1 MRKTQMWLNPMLI
14 VLLVLSSVLPY
25 LVPATQVEAGGADVT
40 VMVGNVAGKPGD
52 TVEVPVSIS
61 KPLENVGY
69 YTIFLTYDT
78 AKLQVVNE
86 DGLPLIK
93 DKRNLAS
100 GFLQPM
106 DFDGMVGASWSTID
120 NQEWLTTAGEIF
132 TVSFKILA
140 GENESVGV
148 ELDSASSE
156 INRGDNQT
164 GTPIEYVN
172 FVNGSVSVLPSTS
185 GTINWK
191 AGTDTAMPGETA
203 TIPVSYSGLSEDMG
217 AYGSKLSFDETV
229 IEAVSVTPMY
239 GDASDAC
246 NEETEEGCFVSNI
259 DNKNGTVSAVWVD
272 STGGDKPLTGEYTDD
287 LFEIEFTVKE
297 DAAAGKQGL
306 DFIEADSY
314 AVDLDVQLMAST
326 YASGEIEVIQ
336 GYKVA
341 YDGNGA
347 TSGTAPKSGVY
358 KEADAVTVEDNTGS
372 LVKTGFKFTG
382 WNTKEDGSGKAYDAG
397 DALTVGTENIT
408 LYAQWQAYSTNAKL
422 AALTVQNTLL
432 TPVFDPATTAYTL
445 DAPYSVTEA
454 DVTPTTADALATV
467 TVEGQTAVSGQA
479 QKITLSVGENVIPV
493 VVTAED
499 GVTTE
504 TYTIT
509 ITRAQS
515 DEALAAQDKEALA
528 IGYAQGDS
536 ETSVTKNVTL
546 PATGG
551 NNSVITW
558 ESSDENVVSA
568 SGVVKRPLFTEG
580 DQTITL
586 TASIKKGEATETKTF
601 TLTLPALAGYTVSY
615 DANGANEGAAPKAG
629 KYNPDD
635 TATVSGNPGALA
647 KTGHTFN
654 GWNTKAD
661 GTGTAYA
668 ADATFTI
675 EANTTLYA
683 QWKLN
688 EYTVSFESD
697 GGNAVNDQTID
708 YNEKA
713 AKPDAP
719 EKEGY
724 IFSGWFTEAALE
736 NEYDFNTSVTSDITL
751 YAKWTIKQYIVSF
764 DSNGGTAVKD
774 ETIDHGDT
782 VTKPA
787 DPEKEGYTF
796 KGWYSDEQLETEY
809 DFSTQVK
816 AVKTLYGKW
825 ELNEYDVT
833 FDVDGGT
840 AVSAQ
845 SILHN
850 EKAAEPSAPTKTGY
864 TFEGWYSDDA
874 FETGFNFDT
883 AIKKDT
889 VIYANWTINKYDVT
903 FNTDGGTAV
912 NAQSIEY
919 NKKTAEPDAPTK
931 TGYTFAGWYDDAN
944 TEFSFDQLI
953 TGDTVVYA
961 KWTINEYDVTF
972 HVNGGTA
979 VGKQSIEFN
988 KQADEPTAPEKT
1000 GYTFKGWYSDAE
1012 GESEFSFDTKITAD
1026 TAVYAKWAP
1035 IPYTVTFESNTDTE
1049 VDPATVPYD
1058 SKITEPADLTK
1069 TGYTF
1074 AGWFQNEALTDEWTF
1089 DEDTMTGN
1097 ITLYA
1102 KWTANPQNITFDTA
1116 GGSAIADDTV
1126 AYDDK
1131 ITKPSDPTKAGH
1143 TFKGWFMDSEQWDFA
1158 KDIVKGNMTLTA
1170 QWEINEYTLSFDSN
1184 DGSEVEAQ
1192 EVTYNEKAQKPSE
1205 PAKAGHTFAGWYADE
1220 AMEKEWNFD
1229 EDVVTEDVT
1238 LYAKWNIN
1246 SYTVT
1251 FSANRGSEVAP
1262 ATAVYNTTVTKPE
1275 NPTRPGY
1282 SFVNWYTDEQLR
1294 TAFDFTTPITGDLT
1308 LYARWSSNASPAPQ
1322 PTTEDIVVDV
1332 VSGDETLVQTPSK
1345 RTTNPDGTVKDDV
1358 TFTPDKAAESV
1369 EKLKNAENKTARIV
1383 IPDAND
1389 KVSETNIN
1397 VPQTAMNAL
1406 ANGEAN
1412 LEIDTENA
1420 RIFVPSDSIT
1430 GFGDDLYFRVVP
1442 VKKEEEKQAIE
1453 TRAKQE
1459 EKVKEVTGNNT
1470 ATIQVLGRPMTIETN
1485 MQNRPVTLTLPLPAN
1500 VSQEMINNLAIF
1512 IEHSD
1517 GTKQVIRGTV
1527 VEWKNGQ
1534 KGVQFGVDHFSTF
1547 TMLYLEEAATEET
1560 GTHDLYIHGFKD
1572 GTFRPDET
1580 VTRAQIAAML
1590 VRNLDMTYNG
1600 KVSYKDTKASFAVK
1614 EIEMAREAGVILGFS
1629 DGTFRP
1635 DQAVTRAQVA
1645 AIASRWVDNVCN
1657 EDPNSA
1663 LCTPTKEAAAFTD
1676 VSADH
1681 WAATSIKHASSV
1693 GIINGFGNGSFKPE
1707 QAITRAQAV
1716 VMLNRLF
1723 ERGPLNGVSKP
1734 TFSDVP
1740 AGHWAFKE
1748 IEEAATTHDYEIDQN
1763 GNEQLLP

>member
-1 MRKTQMWLNPMLI
+1 MKNRLKWLNL
-14 VLLVLSSVLPY
+14 LLVCLLVVSSILPY
-25 LVPATQVEAGGADVT
+25 AAPVKAEPLSEGYIKASIGTVSGA
-40 VMVGNVAGKPGD
+40 VGS
-52 TVEVPVSIS
+52 TVEVPVYIDELS
-61 KPLENVGY
+61 VG
-69 YTIFLTYDT
+69 
-78 AKLQVVNE
+78 
-86 DGLPLIK
+86 
-93 DKRNLAS
+93 
-100 GFLQPM
+100 
-106 DFDGMVGASWSTID
+106 ID
-120 NQEWLTTAGEIF
+120 NYVLAFQYDIESLTFIEAINKKNSDNFVQTDFTEFGLNLVIGDDYEELLSVPGEIF
-132 TVSFKILA
+132 LLKFKIKDSVKAGMSSSINFVQGDSSFKDVNNTILTDA
-140 GENESVGV
+140 YES
-148 ELDSASSE
+148 
-156 INRGDNQT
+156 
-164 GTPIEYVN
+164 
-172 FVNGSVSVLPSTS
+172 GSVSVPAP

-191 AGTDTAMPGETA
+191 AGTDAAMPGETA
-203 TIPVSYSGLSEDMG
+203 TIPVSYNGLSENMG
-217 AYGSKLSFDETV
+217 AYGSKLSFDQTV
-229 IEAVSVTPMY
+229 LEAVSVTPMY

-246 NEETEEGCFVSNI
+246 NEEAEEGCFVSHI
-259 DNKNGTVSAVWVD
+259 DNKNGTVSAAWVD
-272 STGGDKPLTGEYTDD
+272 STGGDKPLTGAYTEN
-287 LFEIEFTVKE
+287 LFTIDFKVKE
-297 DAAAGKQGL
+297 EAAAGVVNL
-306 DFIEADSY
+306 DFIEDDSY
-314 AVDLDVQLMAST
+314 SVNLDLNSMAST
-326 YASGEIEVIQ
+326 YTAGEIEILQ
-336 GYKVA
+336 GYTVS
-341 YDGNGA
+341 YDENGS
-347 TSGTAPKSGVY
+347 TGGTAPEGGTY
-358 KEADAVTVEDNTGS
+358 QEAVEVAVKGNTGS

-382 WNTKEDGSGKAYDAG
+382 WNTKVDGSGKAYDAG
-397 DALTVGTENIT
+397 DTLTVGTENIT

-422 AALTVQNTLL
+422 SNLTVQNATL
-432 TPVFDPATTAYTL
+432 TPSTFDPGTTSYTL
-445 DAPYSVTEA
+445 NAPYSVTEV
-454 DVTPTTADALATV
+454 DVTPTIADALATV
-467 TVEGQTAVSGQA
+467 TVEGKTVVSGQA
-479 QKITLSVGENVIPV
+479 QKVTLSVGENVIPV

-515 DEALAAQDKEALA
+515 DDALAAEDKEALA

-536 ETSVTKNVTL
+536 ASSVTKDVTL
-546 PATGG
+546 PVSGG
-551 NNSVITW
+551 KGSVITW
-558 ESSDENVVSA
+558 QSSDEDFVSS
-568 SGVVKRPLFTEG
+568 SGTVTRPLFTDG
-580 DQTITL
+580 DQAITL
-586 TASIKKGEATETKTF
+586 TASIKKGEAIETKTF

-615 DANGANEGAAPKAG
+615 DANGADEGAAPKAG

-635 TATVSGNPGALA
+635 TATVSGNAGSLA

-668 ADATFTI
+668 AADTFTI

-683 QWKLN
+683 QWKIN

-697 GGNAVNDQTID
+697 GGDAVNDQTID
-708 YNEKA
+708 YNQKA
-713 AKPDAP
+713 TQPDAP

-764 DSNGGTAVKD
+764 DSNGGTAVND

-782 VTKPA
+782 ATKPA

-796 KGWYSDEQLETEY
+796 KGWYTDGQLETEY

-816 AVKTLYGKW
+816 AAKTLYGKW

-845 SILHN
+845 RIVHN
-850 EKAAEPSAPTKTGY
+850 EKATAPSAPTKTGY
-864 TFEGWYSDDA
+864 TFEGWYSDGA
-874 FETGFNFDT
+874 FETEFDFDT
-883 AIKKDT
+883 AIKQDT

-919 NKKTAEPDAPTK
+919 NKKAAEPDAPTK
-931 TGYTFAGWYDDAN
+931 TGYTFAGWYDDAD

-953 TGDTVVYA
+953 TEDTVVYA

-979 VGKQSIEFN
+979 VGKQSIEYN
-988 KQADEPTAPEKT
+988 KQAAEPTAPEKT
-1000 GYTFKGWYSDAE
+1000 GYTFEGWYSDAE
-1012 GESEFSFDTKITAD
+1012 GEIEFSFDTKITAD

-1074 AGWFQNEALTDEWTF
+1074 AGWFQNEALTDEWNF
-1089 DEDTMTGN
+1089 DEDTMTGDL
-1097 ITLYA
+1097 TLHA
-1102 KWTANPQNITFDTA
+1102 KWTANPQTITFDTA

-1143 TFKGWFMDSEQWDFA
+1143 TFKGWLMDSEEWDFN
-1158 KDIVKGNMTLTA
+1158 KDFVKGNMTLTA
-1170 QWEINEYTLSFDSN
+1170 RWEINEYTLSFDSN

-1192 EVTYNEKAQKPSE
+1192 EVTYNEKAQQPSQ
-1205 PAKAGHTFAGWYADE
+1205 PTKAGHTFAGWYADE
-1220 AMEKEWNFD
+1220 ALETEWNFD

-1238 LYAKWNIN
+1238 LYAKWDIN

-1262 ATAVYNTTVTKPE
+1262 ATAVYNTMITKPE

-1294 TAFDFTTPITGDLT
+1294 TTFDFTTPITGDLT

-1332 VSGDETLVQTPSK
+1332 VSGDETLVQTPIK
-1345 RTTNPDGTVKDDV
+1345 RTTNPDGTVNDDV

-1369 EKLKNAENKTARIV
+1369 EKLKDAENKTARIV

-1389 KVSETNIN
+1389 KVSETNIG
-1397 VPQTAMNAL
+1397 VPQSAMNAL

-1500 VSQEMINNLAIF
+1500 VSQEMIDNLAIF
-1512 IEHSD
+1512 IEHSN

-1534 KGVQFGVDHFSTF
+1534 KGVQFDVDHFSTF

-1600 KVSYKDTKASFAVK
+1600 KVSYKDTKASFAMK

-1645 AIASRWVDNVCN
+1645 AIASRWVGNVCKEN
-1657 EDPNSA
+1657 PDSA
-1663 LCTPTKEAAAFTD
+1663 LCTPSKEAAAFTD
-1676 VSADH
+1676 VAADH

-1723 ERGPLNGVSKP
+1723 ERGPLNGVSEP